1 MRWIENHECII
12 VMKENEY
19 EYQRYIKLI
28 DEHKISFIKSIVVL
42 MKMNWVLKILMIKN
56 NYGMIIHEWKLIEK
70 GFQEKEL
77 KIQWMTIILI

>member
-1 MRWIENHECII
+1 
-12 VMKENEY
+12 MKENEY

-42 MKMNWVLKILMIKN
+42 MKMNSVLKMLMFKN
-56 NYGMIIHEWKLIEK
+56 NYEMIIHEWKLIEK